1 MSSFLS
7 VQPKKPALLLGSVLQ
22 NYIKEKLL
30 SLALTLLATSE
41 KISLQNVCR

>member
-7 VQPKKPALLLGSVLQ
+7 VQPKKPAIILGSVLQ
-22 NYIKEKLL
+22 NYMKERLL

-41 KISLQNVCR
+41 KTSLQNVCR